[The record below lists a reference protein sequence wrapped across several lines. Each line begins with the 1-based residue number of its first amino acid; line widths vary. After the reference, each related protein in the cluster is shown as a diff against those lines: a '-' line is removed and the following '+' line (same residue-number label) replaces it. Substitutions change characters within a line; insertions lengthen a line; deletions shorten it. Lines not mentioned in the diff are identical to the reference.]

1 MNILLKNSTVILLLL
16 FLIITFL
23 QSGFDKITDWN
34 GNISWLK
41 EHFSKTIFKNIVPL
55 LVGIILITE
64 VIAGL
69 LCVVGVYEIFSSGR
83 SSFALYGAILSG
95 ITLLM
100 LLFGQRLAKDYE
112 GAKTIA
118 VYFIPTILLVFLLQ
132 AQSYHF

>member
-1 MNILLKNSTVILLLL
+1 MNTFSNNATEILLLL

-23 QSGFDKITDWN
+23 QSGFDKIIDWN

-41 EHFSKTIFKNIVPL
+41 EHFSATPFKNIVPL
-55 LVGIILITE
+55 LVGVILVTE
-64 VIAGL
+64 VVAGV
-69 LCVVGVYEIFSSGR
+69 LCSVGIYQILSSGGKVIA
-83 SSFALYGAILSG
+83 FYGAILSG

-100 LLFGQRLAKDYE
+100 LLFGQRIAKDYE

-132 AQSYHF
+132 AA

>member
-1 MNILLKNSTVILLLL
+1 MNTLLNNATEILLLL

-41 EHFSKTIFKNIVPL
+41 EHFSKTPFKNVVPL
-55 LVGIILITE
+55 LVGTILVTE
-64 VIAGL
+64 VVAGF
-69 LCVVGVYEIFSSGR
+69 LCLVGAFQILSTGETST
-83 SSFALYGAILSG
+83 ALYGAILSS

-100 LLFGQRLAKDYE
+100 LLFGQRIAKDYE

-132 AQSYHF
+132 A